1 MENIRDKKN
10 KTTNG
15 AEALNKLMPDFT
27 KIKRTTKHKHEYQ
40 EVCEDLQKD
49 FGKLVWTLPY
59 KKGFTEHKIRTAGQI
74 ARSRGIT
81 TVPYLVGIIK
91 KL

>member
-1 MENIRDKKN
+1 M
-10 KTTNG
+10 KTISFEHLTITT
-15 AEALNKLMPDFT
+15 P
-27 KIKRTTKHKHEYQ
+27 TKHEYEYQ

-59 KKGFTEHKIRTAGQI
+59 KKGVTEFNLKKAGAI
-74 ARSRGIT
+74 ARKRKILKFR
-81 TVPYLVGIIK
+81 YLVGILN